1 MPLWLESVIDFLNS
15 NNGMITAL
23 ATVVLAVITGVYVY
37 LMGRYVRLTQE
48 NVQLTQEMVESSYK
62 PEVVLRL
69 LYNRPTSV
77 RVAPTETNQKPMIT
91 LSVKNVGPGV
101 AYKIKFEG
109 DLSFKPYEKGA
120 TLKSV
125 NFLVNGIDQLISG
138 EERRSNN
145 YFIGDPSGD
154 LNRLRIKVTGTWE
167 DFKGKEHRKDF
178 YLNFAD
184 PELPRIPRE

>member
-37 LMGRYVRLTQE
+37 LMKTYVRLTKK
-48 NVQLTQEMVESSYK
+48 NVQMAQEMLENSYK

-69 LYNRPTSV
+69 LYHRPTSV
-77 RVAPTETNQKPMIT
+77 RVAPTETTQKSMII

-120 TLKSV
+120 TLQRV
-125 NFLVNGIDQLISG
+125 NFLVNGIDQLVPG
-138 EERRSNN
+138 GERRSNS
-145 YFIGDPSGD
+145 YFVGDPSGD
-154 LNRLRIKVTGTWE
+154 PSELQVMITGTWE
-167 DFKGKEHRKDF
+167 DFKGKEHCKDF
-178 YLNFAD
+178 YLNFSD
-184 PELPRIPRE
+184 PELPLASYS